1 MVSRFWFAN
10 CFGIAKFTK
19 GGVIKAKIISVGTS
33 VPNDVKDNDYFASY
47 LETSDEW
54 ITQRTGIKQRR
65 IWENAPKD
73 AASLLGFAA
82 AKNAVSKAQ
91 INAESIDTVICA
103 TFTPDCFFPSTAAV
117 IAGKFGIKGAFAFDL
132 SAACA
137 GFTFG
142 LSVADSL
149 IRSGQSKR
157 VLLIGSEIISRSL
170 DWNDRGT
177 CILFGDGAGAAILEA
192 SDGEKGILSC
202 VNYTDPNGADSLFL
216 PSWGD
221 KKFLVMEGQKIYKYA
236 CRLMPEMVER
246 ALEKA
251 NLTLKDVD
259 LLVPHQANIRIIE
272 SVGERLGLPAEKIV
286 INLQKYGNTSS
297 ATIPLALEEAWD
309 GGLIKDGDIVAM
321 VSLGGGI
328 TAGGVIV
335 RF

>member
-1 MVSRFWFAN
+1 
-10 CFGIAKFTK
+10 
-19 GGVIKAKIISVGTS
+19 
-33 VPNDVKDNDYFASY
+33 
-47 LETSDEW
+47 
-54 ITQRTGIKQRR
+54 
-65 IWENAPKD
+65 
-73 AASLLGFAA
+73 LGFAA
-82 AKNAVSKAQ
+82 AKKAVSKAQ

-103 TFTPDCFFPSTAAV
+103 TFTPDYFFPSTAAL

-177 CILFGDGAGAAILEA
+177 CILFGDGAGAAVLEA

-202 VNYTDPNGADSLFL
+202 VNYTDPNGAESLFL

-236 CRLMPEMVER
+236 CRLMPEMVEK

-309 GGLIKDGDIVAM
+309 GGRIKDGDIIAM

-328 TAGGVIV
+328 TAGGVIA